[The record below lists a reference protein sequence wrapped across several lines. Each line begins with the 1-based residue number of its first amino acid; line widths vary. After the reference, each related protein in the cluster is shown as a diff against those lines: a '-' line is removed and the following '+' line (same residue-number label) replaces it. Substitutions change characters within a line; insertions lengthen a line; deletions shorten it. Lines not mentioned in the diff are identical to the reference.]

1 MNNLLTNHIRDI
13 DDTIEFLRKYR
24 NLIDI
29 DFELTNNNVAGILLL
44 NNKIE
49 EIKDSILN
57 IINTQHNKEIEPYL
71 QKELDEHNEYIDTM
85 KKMLPFFTL
94 LFMNNSSFS
103 REDL

>member
-13 DDTIEFLRKYR
+13 DDTIEFLKKYR

-94 LFMNNSSFS
+94 LFMNNSNFS
-103 REDL
+103 QEDL

>member
-13 DDTIEFLRKYR
+13 DDTIEFLKKYR

-29 DFELTNNNVAGILLL
+29 DFKLTNNNVAGILLL

-94 LFMNNSSFS
+94 LFMNNSNFS
-103 REDL
+103 QEDL

>member
-13 DDTIEFLRKYR
+13 DDTIEFLKKYR

-29 DFELTNNNVAGILLL
+29 DFKLTNNNVAGILLL

-71 QKELDEHNEYIDTM
+71 QKELDEHIEYTNTM
-85 KKMLPFFTL
+85 KKMLPFLTI
-94 LFMNNSSFS
+94 LFMNNSNLSQ
-103 REDL
+103 EDL